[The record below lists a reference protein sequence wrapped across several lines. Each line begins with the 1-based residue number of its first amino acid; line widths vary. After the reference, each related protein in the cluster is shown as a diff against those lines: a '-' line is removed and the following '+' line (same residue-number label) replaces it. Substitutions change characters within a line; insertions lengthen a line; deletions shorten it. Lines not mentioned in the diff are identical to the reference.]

1 MTQPLLQL
9 GKRPPNFETAQNRR
23 QKVRAAGMNPDYWY
37 PAVWEAELP
46 KGKVVEVKFWGE
58 SIAVFRDENGKLS
71 AIEDRC
77 AHRQL
82 KLSAGKVNGCT
93 LTCMYHGWEFDGD
106 GSCTH
111 VPHDLFGNKAPKVKL
126 KTYPVKARYGIIWV
140 FPGDPALVDAH
151 PIPDIPELASGSGW
165 GVLPV
170 DFTLACH
177 HSMIIDNV
185 SDFSHA
191 YLHRKS
197 RPFTDAKLKKLETVG
212 DAVLVSYE
220 TKVGTGKISGLF
232 VDRSK
237 ANTNAMDL
245 AYDYPYQRSNT
256 DGKIKHW
263 LFVLPMDERTT
274 RTFYVFYFSP
284 DTLKVP
290 FLPITIPQPIL
301 DTVMKVARAV
311 LVRPLLTEDKVAVE
325 LEQDGYDRHFDKPI
339 AELNPAVRHFQDL
352 TIRKWEEHLAKSRR
366 LDGGRPSGVEGDR
379 RSEVSHAVAVADA
392 E

>member
-1 MTQPLLQL
+1 
-9 GKRPPNFETAQNRR
+9 
-23 QKVRAAGMNPDYWY
+23 MNPDYWY
-37 PAVWEAELP
+37 PAVWEHELP
-46 KGKVVEVKFWGE
+46 RGKVVEVKFWGE
-58 SIAVFRDENGKLS
+58 SIALFRDAAGDLH

-82 KLSAGKVNGCT
+82 KLSRGQVTGCT
-93 LTCMYHGWEFDGD
+93 LTCMYHGWQFDGD
-106 GSCTH
+106 GRCAH
-111 VPHDLFGNKAPKVKL
+111 IPHDLFGKKAPEFQL
-126 KTYPVKARYGIIWV
+126 ATFPVRVRHGIVWI
-140 FPGDPALVDAH
+140 FPGDAALVDAH
-151 PIPDIPELASGSGW
+151 PIPDIPELAPGSGW

-170 DFTLACH
+170 DFTVGGH
-177 HSMIIDNV
+177 HSMILDNV
-185 SDFSHA
+185 SDFTHA

-197 RPFTDAKLKKLETVG
+197 RPFSDAKLSKLETVG
-212 DAVLVSYE
+212 DTVRVSYE

-232 VDRSK
+232 VDRTK

-245 AYDYPYQRSNT
+245 AYEYPYQRSST

-290 FLPITIPQPIL
+290 FLPITIPGPVL
-301 DTVMKVARAV
+301 DGVMRIARRV
-311 LVRPLLTEDKVAVE
+311 LVRPLLDEDKVAVE
-325 LEQDGYDRHFDKPI
+325 LEQEGYEAHFDKPI

-352 TIRKWEEHLAKSRR
+352 TIRKWEEHLAKRQQR
-366 LDGGRPSGVEGDR
+366 APSSASAPTAEC
-379 RSEVSHAVAVADA
+379 SPDA